1 MASFEPARVFDQLCT
16 GQETGTNGAG
26 LFLQTDVYSS
36 TLSPS
41 CCPTPAQDQHDS
53 KAGFIYLTSTCA
65 PLGDRGL
72 NKWSG
77 F

>member
-1 MASFEPARVFDQLCT
+1 MVSFEPAREFDQLCT

-26 LFLQTDVYSS
+26 LFLQIDVHSS

-41 CCPTPAQDQHDS
+41 CPTSAQDQHDS